1 MKNFIVGI
9 DMGGTFI
16 KGGVVDFNGNL
27 ICSTKTSTPI
37 GMGANAIAQKIGQV
51 AENMIKEAGL
61 GKENVIG
68 IGIGSPGIVDKQRG
82 EVCFAA
88 NLDIRRVPLAAMVEE
103 LTSLPVKIAND
114 ANCACYGEWKFGS
127 GKKYS
132 DLILVTLGTGV
143 GGGIIIDNKLIEGNG
158 CAGGEIGHMLL
169 YKGGNQC
176 SCGRKGCFEAYV
188 SSGALVRQTLE
199 EMQHDRKTKLWKL
212 LDESKMITPE
222 VIFDMSEKDKL
233 SKKIIN
239 DYIVNLSEGLVDL
252 CNIFRPQAIILG
264 GGISNQGDRLIKPV
278 SEYVNEHVFAKDM
291 TPKVDI
297 LQAHLGNNAG
307 IVGAASLW
315 AD

>member
-1 MKNFIVGI
+1 M
-9 DMGGTFI
+9 
-16 KGGVVDFNGNL
+16 
-27 ICSTKTSTPI
+27 
-37 GMGANAIAQKIGQV
+37 
-51 AENMIKEAGL
+51 
-61 GKENVIG
+61 
-68 IGIGSPGIVDKQRG
+68 
-82 EVCFAA
+82 
-88 NLDIRRVPLAAMVEE
+88 
-103 LTSLPVKIAND
+103 
-114 ANCACYGEWKFGS
+114 
-127 GKKYS
+127 
-132 DLILVTLGTGV
+132 

-169 YKGGNQC
+169 YKGGNRC

-278 SEYVNEHVFAKDM
+278 SEYVNEHIFAKDM